1 MIDYIIN
8 NSIVKQT
15 SRWWLICM
23 LLCCMASC
31 TDEDSFNQSPD
42 SDQATLVLNIK
53 TPASSILHPAT
64 RSLQTIDETTVAN
77 IKVLVFS
84 DANGDGSYRFSYM
97 ADGTQ
102 LESRQDQTS
111 RFQVMLRSSS
121 LPMKFFL
128 VANYAD
134 AFSTYTPA
142 SGEDEATV
150 KTSLRMNFTSDG
162 LSKNLPMYGEI
173 SVYGLDAATINVFDV
188 SVLRAIA
195 RVDVKTALSPES
207 TAFALREVYAFRT
220 NNQIQI
226 IPNALTSN
234 ETMRVASPSVP
245 TGSALLPQ
253 PVGKSSAV
261 PTDSI
266 GGVYIPESLSTD
278 DSGQSKVSATTVVV
292 GGTFGNDTVTTY
304 YRVDFNSGMEGHSF
318 GQVLRNYLYTFY
330 IKSVSAPGF
339 PTAEEAAENLA
350 SSMTVEVHQWEDFTT
365 DMFFHDNYIG
375 LSTRQV
381 SLPYLPNYTQTIDV
395 EASLNYQMQWL
406 DTPEAGTVSESG
418 VPLSNG
424 YFTATIIRDA
434 SEAPTVSHIRIESS
448 EYNTSDQPV
457 KATLRLIANG
467 TAADITI
474 IKESSA
480 KVTPKTIR
488 VLSMGT
494 GYGSLGSF
502 NATVVATLPMRRIL
516 DTNFSTTS
524 SYPVKTGGFFF
535 LTVPL
540 SDPNFTN
547 ATTDASLAVF
557 KRLISDFDVLVLT
570 YTNVVSQQVTDLLLD
585 EWLVEDTHRVLWVM
599 RDDKN
604 TNANLLARLASE
616 GEGVWENI
624 GDAFDVNAGYR
635 YSNKADYAYN
645 NEEEVD
651 EFFNGPFG
659 SIDNTPGKQILRP
672 GNIVSGAC
680 KIEDSSKQFV
690 TPLVYSNKAGYTD
703 YMAVG
708 VNKKRGIVY
717 QGESEFFEYNL
728 GMSLSAYTNGTLT
741 TGPSDNGKY
750 YFDVLMSNIWAWV
763 AGRVL
768 YGAAS

>member
-1 MIDYIIN
+1 MIDCTINSSIIKL
-8 NSIVKQT
+8 IG
-15 SRWWLICM
+15 RWWIICM
-23 LLCCMASC
+23 LFCCMASC
-31 TDEDSFNQSPD
+31 TDEASFNQSPPD
-42 SDQATLVLNIK
+42 DYATLVLNIK
-53 TPASSILHPAT
+53 TPATSIPRPAT
-64 RSLQTIDETTVAN
+64 RSLQTADETAVAT

-84 DANGDGSYRFSYM
+84 DAEGDGTYRFSYM

-111 RFQVMLRSSS
+111 RFQVMLHSSS
-121 LPMKFFL
+121 HPLKFFL
-128 VANYAD
+128 VANYSD
-134 AFSTYTPA
+134 AFSNYTPA
-142 SGEDEATV
+142 SGEDETSV
-150 KTSLRMNFTSDG
+150 KNSLRMNFTADG
-162 LSKNLPMYGEI
+162 RMKNLPMYGEI

-195 RVDVKTALSPES
+195 RVDVRTALTTASP
-207 TAFALREVYAFRT
+207 AFALREVYVFRA
-220 NNQIQI
+220 NNQIRI
-226 IPNALTSN
+226 IPDALTSN

-245 TGSALLPQ
+245 AESTLLAQ

-266 GGVYIPESLSTD
+266 GGLYIPESRSTD
-278 DSGQSKVSATTVVV
+278 DSGLSKVAATTVVV
-292 GGTFGNDTVTTY
+292 GGTFGNDSVTTY
-304 YRVDFNSGMEGHSF
+304 YRVDFNSGIEGHAF
-318 GQVLRNYLYTFY
+318 GQILRNYLYTFY

-339 PTAEEAAENLA
+339 STAEEAAENLA

-381 SLPYLPNYTQTIDV
+381 SLPYLPNYSQTIDV
-395 EASLNYQMQWL
+395 EASLKYEMQWL

-424 YFTATIIRDA
+424 YFTATIDKNA
-434 SEAPTVSHIRIESS
+434 AESPTVSHIRIESS
-448 EYNTSDQPV
+448 EYNTSDEPV

-488 VLSMGT
+488 VLSVGT
-494 GYGSLGSF
+494 GFGSLGSF

-516 DTNFSTTS
+516 DVNFSTTS
-524 SYPVKTGGFFF
+524 SYPIKTGGFFF
-535 LTVPL
+535 LTIPT

-547 ATTDASLAVF
+547 ATTDASLAIF

-570 YTNVVSQQVTDLLLD
+570 YTNVISPQVTDLLLD

-604 TNANLLARLASE
+604 TNANLLARTASE
-616 GEGVWENI
+616 GEGVWENV
-624 GDAFDVNAGYR
+624 GNAFDVNAGYR
-635 YSNKADYAYN
+635 YSNKSDYAYN

-659 SIDNTPGKQILRP
+659 SIDNTPGKQILRT
-672 GNIVSGAC
+672 GDIISGAC
-680 KIEDSSKQFV
+680 KLEDSSKQYV

-728 GMSLSAYTNGTLT
+728 GMSLSAYNSGTLT

-750 YFDVLMSNIWAWV
+750 YYDVLMSNIWAWV

-768 YGAAS
+768 YGAAP